1 MDEAGG
7 GASLRPSRLRCF
19 VAGKWAGQGVPRAQ
33 LCPSV
38 VLGTGV
44 GMAFVALGKG
54 VGPLTLAG
62 KALSVVVPAVPFRLS
77 GSFRVCAGLLVQA
90 APKR

>member
-1 MDEAGG
+1 
-7 GASLRPSRLRCF
+7 
-19 VAGKWAGQGVPRAQ
+19 
-33 LCPSV
+33 